1 LLTLHGIP
9 KPTYRAFELLHRLG
23 DEQLPVAGA
32 HETVDAWAVRGGSR
46 LMILLTN
53 HALPR
58 QPIAARQG
66 RVVVGAA
73 PEPRGV
79 ALARIDEDHA
89 NPKAEWRRM
98 GSPEYLRPADVERIE
113 EASRLR
119 EEAPAWRYEGGNLSV
134 ELGLPPHGVAALT
147 VEFAPELQE
156 G

>member
-1 LLTLHGIP
+1 
-9 KPTYRAFELLHRLG
+9 
-23 DEQLPVAGA
+23 
-32 HETVDAWAVRGGSR
+32 ETVDVWAVRGGSR

-58 QPIAARQG
+58 QPIAARQV

-79 ALARIDEDHA
+79 RLARIDEGHA
-89 NPKAEWRRM
+89 NPRAEWRRL
-98 GSPEYLRPADVERIE
+98 GRPEYLRPADRGRKGEGRGE
-113 EASRLR
+113 GSRLR
-119 EEAPAWRYEGGNLSV
+119 EEAPAWRYEGGGLSV